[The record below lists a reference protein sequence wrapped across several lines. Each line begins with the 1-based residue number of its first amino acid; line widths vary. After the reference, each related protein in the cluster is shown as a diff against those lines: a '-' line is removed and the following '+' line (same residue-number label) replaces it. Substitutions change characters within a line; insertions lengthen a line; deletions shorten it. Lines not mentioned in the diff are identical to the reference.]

1 MCGEASN
8 SVKACPKCGLE
19 VISECWHDGLE
30 VFAVA
35 MSRFDA
41 QDLRRRWIYQLL
53 TEAVQYADQLPVIE
67 GLNTVLSQVN
77 S

>member
-8 SVKACPKCGLE
+8 VKACPKCGLE